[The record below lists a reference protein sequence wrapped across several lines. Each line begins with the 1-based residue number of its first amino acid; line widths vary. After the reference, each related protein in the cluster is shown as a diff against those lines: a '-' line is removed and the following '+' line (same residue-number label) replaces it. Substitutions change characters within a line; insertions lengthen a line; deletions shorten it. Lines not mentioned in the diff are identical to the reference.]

1 MEKLIIKNF
10 GPISNAEIDIKKYTL
25 LIGDTSTGKSVI
37 AKLICIFRD
46 FQLKGINNIDDFR
59 EELERYA
66 IPYLNEE
73 ATIEYFF
80 RNNIITI
87 QSNILQSKGGDI
99 QFINF
104 LRSKN
109 LSKETV
115 DAHYKIQEYIDKG
128 ESMNEKILDLQKK
141 IEEVFDVLKKKEP
154 LFTNFLLNSSL
165 SLYIPAERMFFSML
179 GNSIAGL
186 WANNINISK
195 SFIDFAAHYE
205 KAKSKISEFEY
216 PPLNFTYH
224 NEKSEEYILFNGKKI
239 NIKYTSSGIQAI
251 LPLIIVLQNLPK
263 DDLDMIP
270 SIKTICIEEPEIS
283 LFPNRQKELLE
294 YIIPIIK
301 EIDSDIVMTTHSPYI
316 LSAFNNLILANNTA
330 EEKPDREKE
339 IEEIISKDKWVKY
352 EEVSAYEV
360 KDGTIISLMDEEYKS
375 FDVNAIDKV
384 SDRLSEQLDGLLDIR
399 YEE

>member
-73 ATIEYFF
+73 TTIEYFF

-87 QSNILQSKGGDI
+87 QSKGGDI

-205 KAKSKISEFEY
+205 KAKSKIQELRYS
-216 PPLNFTYH
+216 PLNFTYY
-224 NEKSEEYILFNGKKI
+224 NEKNEEYILFNGKKI

-301 EIDSDIVMTTHSPYI
+301 GIDSDIVMTTHSPYI

-360 KDGTIISLMDEEYKS
+360 KDGTIVSLMDEEYKS

>member
-73 ATIEYFF
+73 TTIEYFF

-205 KAKSKISEFEY
+205 KAKSKIQELRYS
-216 PPLNFTYH
+216 PLNFTYH

-263 DDLDMIP
+263 DELDMIP

-301 EIDSDIVMTTHSPYI
+301 GIDSDIVMTTHSPYI

-330 EEKPDREKE
+330 EEKPDREKK

-360 KDGTIISLMDEEYKS
+360 KDGTIVSLMDEEYKS
-375 FDVNAIDKV
+375 FDVNAIDRV

>member
-73 ATIEYFF
+73 TTIEYFF

-205 KAKSKISEFEY
+205 KAKSKIQELRYS
-216 PPLNFTYH
+216 PLNFTYY
-224 NEKSEEYILFNGKKI
+224 NEKNEEYILFNGKKI

-301 EIDSDIVMTTHSPYI
+301 GIDSDIVMTTHSPYI

-330 EEKPDREKE
+330 EEKSNREKE
-339 IEEIISKDKWVKY
+339 IEEIISEDKWVKY

-360 KDGTIISLMDEEYKS
+360 KDGTIVSLMDEEYKS
-375 FDVNAIDKV
+375 FDVNAIDRV

>member
-37 AKLICIFRD
+37 AKLICIFREII
-46 FQLKGINNIDDFR
+46 LKGIKDIDDFKN
-59 EELERYA
+59 ELNRYG
-66 IPYLNEE
+66 IPYLTEKSEIQFLFITSEENIIQIKKSTLKITGGYIDTINTFRGIDLLEKEKIVNFISKIGINNEE
-73 ATIEYFF
+73 DRETIE
-80 RNNIITI
+80 
-87 QSNILQSKGGDI
+87 
-99 QFINF
+99 
-104 LRSKN
+104 RSKN
-109 LSKETV
+109 
-115 DAHYKIQEYIDKG
+115 
-128 ESMNEKILDLQKK
+128 ILRY
-141 IEEVFDVLKKKEP
+141 LK
-154 LFTNFLLNSSL
+154 SSF

-205 KAKSKISEFEY
+205 KAKSKIQELRYS
-216 PPLNFTYH
+216 PLNFTYY
-224 NEKSEEYILFNGKKI
+224 NEKNEEYILFNGKKI

-263 DDLDMIP
+263 DELDMIP

-301 EIDSDIVMTTHSPYI
+301 GIDSDIVMTTHSPYI

-330 EEKPDREKE
+330 EEKSNREKE
-339 IEEIISKDKWVKY
+339 IEEIISEDKWVKY

-375 FDVNAIDKV
+375 FDVNAIDRV

>member
-73 ATIEYFF
+73 TTIEYFF

-263 DDLDMIP
+263 DELDMIP

-301 EIDSDIVMTTHSPYI
+301 GIDSDIVMTTHSPYI

-330 EEKPDREKE
+330 EEKPDREKK

-360 KDGTIISLMDEEYKS
+360 KDGTIVSLMDEEYKS
-375 FDVNAIDKV
+375 FDVNAIDRV